1 MKTTNNANRGG
12 LFGGKSHDN
21 GGVQAI
27 IVDDNNRPVEIELG
41 EVIINKKSVA
51 SKKELKLTGNA
62 KEILSSINSMNNN
75 GVEIGQSKAEVFK
88 FGGEIK
94 PYSGFRLNYLTWWD
108 DEK

>member
-1 MKTTNNANRGG
+1 MKTTNNAKRGG

-51 SKKELKLTGNA
+51 SNKELRLKGNA
-62 KEILSSINSMNNN
+62 KQILSSINSMNNN
-75 GVEIGQSKAEVFK
+75 GVEIGHSKAEVFK
-88 FGGEIK
+88 FGGELK
-94 PYSGFRLNYLTWWD
+94 PYSGFNLNYLTWWD
-108 DEK
+108 ESK